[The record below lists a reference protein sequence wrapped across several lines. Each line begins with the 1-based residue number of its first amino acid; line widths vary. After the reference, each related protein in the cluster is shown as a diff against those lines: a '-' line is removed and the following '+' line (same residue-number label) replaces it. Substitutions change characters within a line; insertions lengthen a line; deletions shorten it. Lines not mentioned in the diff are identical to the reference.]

1 MRIIIGAVA
10 AMLAA
15 TPGLAL
21 GQTNE
26 PAQVVTQ
33 AAIGAP
39 VEAPVVAPVEAPTT
53 ITIPAGT
60 TIVVEFS
67 ETLSSRTSSTGQLV
81 GLRLRDPLVV
91 DGRTIAEA
99 GAIGGGE
106 VIDASRSGMGGRSG
120 KLIVSGRFMEIAGQ
134 RARIRGL
141 QVVIAGE
148 DNSREAV
155 NTMMLVPYVGWMG
168 GFIQGG
174 EIEIPAGTRAEA
186 RLTTNL
192 VVPLSALSAPTA
204 ETQSDNAAP
213 LTAPTETTAVVEDT
227 Q

>member
-1 MRIIIGAVA
+1 MRIMIGAVA
-10 AMLAA
+10 ALMAA
-15 TPGLAL
+15 TPGPAHA
-21 GQTNE
+21 QTSE
-26 PAQVVTQ
+26 PAP
-33 AAIGAP
+33 AA
-39 VEAPVVAPVEAPTT
+39 VEAPAAVTAEIPTT

-67 ETLSSRTSSTGQLV
+67 ETLSSATTLTGQLI
-81 GLRLRDPLVV
+81 GLRLRDPLVA

-106 VIDASRSGMGGRSG
+106 VIDAARSGMGGRSG

-141 QVVIAGE
+141 QVVVAGE

-168 GFIQGG
+168 GFIEGG

-192 VVPLSALSAPTA
+192 VIPLSALPA
-204 ETQSDNAAP
+204 
-213 LTAPTETTAVVEDT
+213 LTATEPQPDNTAQTTAPPEAAVVEDT

>member
-1 MRIIIGAVA
+1 MRIMIGAVA
-10 AMLAA
+10 ALMAA
-15 TPGLAL
+15 TPGSAHA
-21 GQTNE
+21 QTSE
-26 PAQVVTQ
+26 PAL
-33 AAIGAP
+33 AA
-39 VEAPVVAPVEAPTT
+39 VEAPAVVAAEIPTT

-67 ETLSSRTSSTGQLV
+67 ETLSSATTLTGQLI

-106 VIDASRSGMGGRSG
+106 VIDAARSGMGGRSG

-141 QVVIAGE
+141 QVVVAGE

-168 GFIQGG
+168 GFIEGG

-192 VVPLSALSAPTA
+192 VIPLSALPAPTA
-204 ETQSDNAAP
+204 AEPQPDNTAQT
-213 LTAPTETTAVVEDT
+213 TAPPEAAVVEDT

>member
-1 MRIIIGAVA
+1 MRIMIGAVA
-10 AMLAA
+10 ALMAA
-15 TPGLAL
+15 TPGPAHA
-21 GQTNE
+21 QTSE
-26 PAQVVTQ
+26 PAP
-33 AAIGAP
+33 AA
-39 VEAPVVAPVEAPTT
+39 VEAPAAVTAEIPTT

-67 ETLSSRTSSTGQLV
+67 ETLSSATTLTGQLI

-106 VIDASRSGMGGRSG
+106 VIDAARSGMGGRSG

-141 QVVIAGE
+141 QVVVAGE

-168 GFIQGG
+168 GFIEGG

-192 VVPLSALSAPTA
+192 VIPLSALPA
-204 ETQSDNAAP
+204 
-213 LTAPTETTAVVEDT
+213 LTATEPQPDNTAQTTAPPEAAVVEDT

>member
-1 MRIIIGAVA
+1 MRIMIGAVA
-10 AMLAA
+10 ALMAA
-15 TPGLAL
+15 TPGPAHA
-21 GQTNE
+21 QTSE
-26 PAQVVTQ
+26 PAP
-33 AAIGAP
+33 AA
-39 VEAPVVAPVEAPTT
+39 VEAPAAVTAEIPTT

-67 ETLSSRTSSTGQLV
+67 ETLSSATTLTGQLI
-81 GLRLRDPLVV
+81 GLRLRDPLVA

-106 VIDASRSGMGGRSG
+106 VIDAARSGMGGRSG

-141 QVVIAGE
+141 QVVVAGE

-168 GFIQGG
+168 GFIEGG

-192 VVPLSALSAPTA
+192 VIPLSALPA
-204 ETQSDNAAP
+204 
-213 LTAPTETTAVVEDT
+213 LTAAEPQPDNTAQTTAPPEAAVVEDT

>member
-1 MRIIIGAVA
+1 MIRNMIGAVA
-10 AMLAA
+10 ALLAA
-15 TPGLAL
+15 SPGVAL
-21 GQTNE
+21 GQTSE
-26 PAQVVTQ
+26 PTSV
-33 AAIGAP
+33 AA
-39 VEAPVVAPVEAPTT
+39 EAPAIAPVEAPTT

-67 ETLSSRTSSTGQLV
+67 ETLSSRTTQTGQLV
-81 GLRLRDPLVV
+81 GLRLREPLVV
-91 DGRTIAEA
+91 DGRTIAA
-99 GAIGGGE
+99 SGALGGGE

-155 NTMMLVPYVGWMG
+155 NTMILVPYVGWMG
-168 GFIQGG
+168 GFITGG

-192 VVPLSALSAPTA
+192 VVPLSALPATA
-204 ETQSDNAAP
+204 TEPQSDNTAQT
-213 LTAPTETTAVVEDT
+213 TAPPAAAATAAAVVEDT